1 MPPPK
6 ISPMPTTKPEAVDI
20 SLAGTDSVV
29 DGPTVRQISPKS
41 KNTVKNRQINRR
53 VVSAPVLISR

>member
-6 ISPMPTTKPEAVDI
+6 ISPTPTTKPEAVDI
-20 SLAGTDSVV
+20 SVAGTDSVV
-29 DGPTVRQISPKS
+29 VGPTVRQIRPKS
-41 KNTVKNRQINRR
+41 KNTVKNSQRKRR

>member
-6 ISPMPTTKPEAVDI
+6 ISPMPTTKPDAVDI
-20 SLAGTDSVV
+20 SRAGTDSVV
-29 DGPTVRQISPKS
+29 EGPTVRQMSPKS
-41 KNTVKNRQINRR
+41 KKTVRNRDMNKR